1 MNPTFLLLQEILTF
15 ILQNGRCADTGGIAL
30 WQLMEERQ
38 VVQGCTW
45 TSMKERFRRSIL
57 KRLDSF
63 DLSEE
68 ARQQLRH
75 GVLAPASSTLFSVQS
90 VASPTSTTEKV
101 VPGGGPTSDDQPQA
115 SMEPEV
121 VVTVT
126 PSVSICPVCMEKVNS
141 KNMSRH
147 KLKHENLSKTPC
159 NLCGKQIERKDH
171 LARHLV
177 ERCPRLDKIRNIQGG
192 FFN

>member
-1 MNPTFLLLQEILTF
+1 M
-15 ILQNGRCADTGGIAL
+15 
-30 WQLMEERQ
+30 
-38 VVQGCTW
+38 QGATW

-68 ARQQLRH
+68 ARQQLRQ
-75 GVLAPASSTLFSVQS
+75 GGQAPASSTLFSLQS
-90 VASPTSTTEKV
+90 VASSTSFSKVIASPTSTTEKV
-101 VPGGGPTSDDQPQA
+101 VPGGGPTSDDQPQT

-141 KNMSRH
+141 KIMSRH

-159 NLCGKQIERKDH
+159 NLCGKQIERKDS
-171 LARHLV
+171 LARHLK
-177 ERCPRLDKIRNIQGG
+177 ERCPRLDKIQNI
-192 FFN
+192 FASSYI